1 MTGFRA
7 HLKSRHRAGDI
18 TVEEARGATP
28 VEVKVLDRYLTVAG
42 VNDSS
47 GSTDGNVS
55 RLCSMRVILLVEDM
69 GPTGDPDD
77 EVRTFPWVNQP

>member
-18 TVEEARGATP
+18 TAEEARGATP